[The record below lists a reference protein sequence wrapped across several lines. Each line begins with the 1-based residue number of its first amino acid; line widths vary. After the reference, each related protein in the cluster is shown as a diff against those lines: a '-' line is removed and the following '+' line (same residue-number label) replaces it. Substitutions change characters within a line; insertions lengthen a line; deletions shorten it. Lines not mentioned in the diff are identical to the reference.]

1 MPTASP
7 APATLFA
14 LDEAWSAFPRRKAAV
29 HAFIAGYCAARN
41 RRDASLHD
49 SPDGQVVQF
58 DGGMGRPFEH
68 FMIEGAPASGDGPFA
83 VGAWITR
90 YGAVP
95 LPPALHGRTRRLSD
109 ETFMA
114 AEIDALSGDDALAR
128 ALACHTP
135 NDIDAFNASDAFP
148 PFQPNPAAF
157 LFAHRLDG
165 QIAPPR
171 ATASRRRAI
180 SSSTASGLRT
190 RTGAAAS
197 RCNCW
202 RPSSRTRGN
211 AAHSACGSCRP
222 KPVSRCTV
230 PPDSC
235 GSRRSRWTKS
245 SPDTHRT
252 APAAARRPP
261 PFVSRFVSS
270 R

>member
-7 APATLFA
+7 APATLFP

-41 RRDASLHD
+41 RRDAPLHD

-165 QIAPPR
+165 QIA
-171 ATASRRRAI
+171 ATARYGFASPRDIVVDRVGTADAYRRRGLAMQLLAAI
-180 SSSTASGLRT
+180 VAHARQRGAQRVWLVSTEAGQPLYR
-190 RTGAAAS
+190 AAGFMRLA
-197 RCNCW
+197 
-202 RPSSRTRGN
+202 
-211 AAHSACGSCRP
+211 
-222 KPVSRCTV
+222 PVAV
-230 PPDSC
+230 DEVV
-235 GSRRSRWTKS
+235 
-245 SPDTHRT
+245 
-252 APAAARRPP
+252 A
-261 PFVSRFVSS
+261 
-270 R
+270 

>member
-41 RRDASLHD
+41 RRDAPLHD

-95 LPPALHGRTRRLSD
+95 LPPVLHGRTRRLSD

-165 QIAPPR
+165 QIA
-171 ATASRRRAI
+171 ATARYGFASPRDIVVDRVGTADAYRRRGLAMQLLAAI
-180 SSSTASGLRT
+180 VAHARQRGAQRVWLVSTEAGQPLYR
-190 RTGAAAS
+190 AAGFMRLA
-197 RCNCW
+197 
-202 RPSSRTRGN
+202 
-211 AAHSACGSCRP
+211 
-222 KPVSRCTV
+222 PVAV
-230 PPDSC
+230 DEVV
-235 GSRRSRWTKS
+235 
-245 SPDTHRT
+245 
-252 APAAARRPP
+252 A
-261 PFVSRFVSS
+261 
-270 R
+270 